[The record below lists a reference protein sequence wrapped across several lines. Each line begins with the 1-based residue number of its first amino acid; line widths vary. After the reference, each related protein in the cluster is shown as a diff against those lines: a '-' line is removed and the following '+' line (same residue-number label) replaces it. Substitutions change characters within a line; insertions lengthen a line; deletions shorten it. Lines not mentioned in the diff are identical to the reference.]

1 MDPEKTKAIQEWN
14 APTTAKGVLGFL
26 GFANFYRR
34 FIKGFSNLVAPLVS
48 LTRKN
53 VPFQWNQETELAF
66 GKLKKAFITAPVLM
80 QFDPERE
87 TILATDSS
95 GYCIGGVL
103 QQYDND
109 GFLRPVAFFS
119 KKNLPAECNYPIYD
133 KELLAVVKCLRQWDA
148 ELRGLHQFKILTDHK
163 NLETLKNK
171 NGVMKIHFYLKKL
184 WQSNLDKHDQDNKH
198 ENPLS

>member
-1 MDPEKTKAIQEWN
+1 
-14 APTTAKGVLGFL
+14 
-26 GFANFYRR
+26 
-34 FIKGFSNLVAPLVS
+34 
-48 LTRKN
+48 
-53 VPFQWNQETELAF
+53 
-66 GKLKKAFITAPVLM
+66 M

-163 NLETLKNK
+163 NLENPSPAYKVGDKVWLHLKN
-171 NGVMKIHFYLKKL
+171 LRTDRPSKKL
-184 WQSNLDKHDQDNKH
+184 DNKAAKFTVIEVVGSYSYKLDIPGAVH
-198 ENPLS
+198 NVFNVDLLRPAGTDPLPSQVQDDYQPPPVQVDG